1 MFYSRACVSAW
12 RTCTRAPHK
21 HTAAAFVSIVAC
33 VRATL
38 THTTQLPPTI
48 GLSFFRL
55 HRVCPINQSR
65 QFSQCIAFGQHFLLF
80 FAYGMPIS
88 HIRGHSSR
96 SRQRGTHSHSHTRL
110 GYPTNPTTSFQ
121 GSTASQLFLATTT
134 TTTSFSLSR
143 CVFPPVLL
151 TLDHWTKIDST
162 LLVLFSCLTFPLFY
176 TFCVCFST
184 TPHTQLAFLSTPFP
198 FVSLIRQS
206 SSPGGYSLLQQILHL
221 NSTTSN
227 CCPTVHTP
235 LITLMTTSTTTTTT
249 GAATSDWDVDVI
261 ITHANQRWWWCD
273 TQCVREFDVVVGR
286 RTWGTSHTRTAHT
299 HTQSLRYT
307 IFHSH
312 PAVDWFEVSSTIFG
326 SPKKQNIATS
336 GQEQP
341 DPAPPEEVK
350 RKRKIWL

>member
-1 MFYSRACVSAW
+1 MHARATQTHSCCFCFDRCLCA
-12 RTCTRAPHK
+12 RHTDTHY
-21 HTAAAFVSIVAC
+21 TAA
-33 VRATL
+33 
-38 THTTQLPPTI
+38 THNRVILFPSSPCLP
-48 GLSFFRL
+48 
-55 HRVCPINQSR
+55 NQS
-65 QFSQCIAFGQHFLLF
+65 IATVFTVHSIWLALSSFF

-134 TTTSFSLSR
+134 TTSFSLSR

-151 TLDHWTKIDST
+151 TLDHWTKIDSP

-184 TPHTQLAFLSTPFP
+184 APHTQLASLSTPFP

-235 LITLMTTSTTTTTT
+235 FGTCVLAAAPLLLPLSSVASQVAKVQSGWHHQQLLHVVQIDSRVGCSMKL
-249 GAATSDWDVDVI
+249 GAPDDD
-261 ITHANQRWWWCD
+261 
-273 TQCVREFDVVVGR
+273 R
-286 RTWGTSHTRTAHT
+286 RTKRTGEIDLSQRFAHT
-299 HTQSLRYT
+299 AGR
-307 IFHSH
+307 
-312 PAVDWFEVSSTIFG
+312 
-326 SPKKQNIATS
+326 S
-336 GQEQP
+336 GT
-341 DPAPPEEVK
+341 
-350 RKRKIWL
+350 WLGFRHVAFSRQ

>member
-1 MFYSRACVSAW
+1 M
-12 RTCTRAPHK
+12 
-21 HTAAAFVSIVAC
+21 
-33 VRATL
+33 RATL

-80 FAYGMPIS
+80 FSLTECQSPTFVDTL
-88 HIRGHSSR
+88 RGPDN
-96 SRQRGTHSHSHTRL
+96 GGLTHTRTL
-110 GYPTNPTTSFQ
+110 AWDIQPTQRPPSKDPPRLSCFWRRRRR
-121 GSTASQLFLATTT
+121 LR
-134 TTTSFSLSR
+134 SL

-151 TLDHWTKIDST
+151 TLDHWTKIDSP

-184 TPHTQLAFLSTPFP
+184 APHTQLASLSTPFP

-235 LITLMTTSTTTTTT
+235 FGTCVLAAAPLLLPLSSVASQVAKVQSGWHHQQLLHVVQIDSRVGCSMKL
-249 GAATSDWDVDVI
+249 GAPDDD
-261 ITHANQRWWWCD
+261 
-273 TQCVREFDVVVGR
+273 R
-286 RTWGTSHTRTAHT
+286 RTKRTGEIDLSQRFAHT
-299 HTQSLRYT
+299 
-307 IFHSH
+307 
-312 PAVDWFEVSSTIFG
+312 
-326 SPKKQNIATS
+326 S
-336 GQEQP
+336 G
-341 DPAPPEEVK
+341 
-350 RKRKIWL
+350 RSGTWLGFRHVAFSRQ